1 MRELLKRLSIVLVFA
16 IAMAWVESA
25 VVVYLRMP
33 IGRVDPY
40 QVDPLP
46 LQAGWGWIE
55 VVREGAT
62 MLMLLAVG
70 WLAGRAW
77 RGRLGTTLIA
87 FGVWD
92 IFYYIFLVPMCGWP
106 RSLLDWDVL
115 FLIPLPWWGP
125 VLAPVLISL
134 LMITGGALAA
144 WCEQTGKPAWPRWWA
159 WVLNF
164 SGTLLALIT
173 FMEPAL
179 RVLREGEEAIRQ
191 ALPVSFNW
199 LLFGLALVL
208 IVVPVLDMGWQ
219 LMQRK

>member
-1 MRELLKRLSIVLVFA
+1 
-16 IAMAWVESA
+16 
-25 VVVYLRMP
+25 
-33 IGRVDPY
+33 
-40 QVDPLP
+40 
-46 LQAGWGWIE
+46 
-55 VVREGAT
+55 

-77 RGRLGTTLIA
+77 RGRLGYTLIA

-134 LMITGGALAA
+134 LMISGGALAA
-144 WCEQTGKPAWPRWWA
+144 WCEQTGMAALPRWWA
-159 WVLNF
+159 WALNF
-164 SGTLLALIT
+164 TGIALALFT

-179 RVLREGEEAIRQ
+179 RVLREGEQAIRQ

-208 IVVPVLDMGWQ
+208 LAVPMLDMGWR
-219 LMQRK
+219 MRQRK